1 MIKKLTDFAIRR
13 PWWVITLAVLVTAF
27 FAAQFPNITIDTD
40 PENMLAETEPVRLFE
55 HETKE
60 IFGLSDIIAV
70 GVVNE
75 DGVFN
80 PETLNRIYD
89 VTAEIEDLEGVNV
102 DDIMAPSTVDD
113 IKQGDG
119 GTLIIGTLM
128 EDHIEIQEEADYI
141 LSRINENP
149 IFKGKLASEDGR
161 ALAIM
166 IPIESKDMSYQIAG
180 EIKTIIDELGGGEQF
195 YIAGLPMAEDSFGA
209 EMFSQMAYSAPAS
222 LLIIFLLLLV
232 FFKKVRIILAPM
244 IVAIMSV
251 IWAMGLLILTG
262 NTVHIMSSM
271 IPIFLIP
278 IAVLNSIHIIS
289 EFHEHYKK
297 HKHKDATI
305 RHAISELFL
314 PMLFTSATT
323 IAGFISLA
331 LTPIPPVQVFGI
343 FVAFGILVA
352 WFLSITLNPAIGILI
367 PSKALRDFGQ
377 TESNSGVMS
386 KVMDKFRDLSYKKS
400 KTIIVAS
407 LALVVVSAI
416 GLSLIVVNDNPVKWF
431 KTSHPIRIAD
441 TVMNKHLA
449 GTYINYLVVEGTEDD
464 IIKEP
469 AVQKYMESLQRELEK
484 DEIVGA
490 VSGIPDIVKK
500 VRFELFGADSS
511 KAVLPEDK
519 TEIGQMLFMFE
530 MSGGSPDDLFKFVT
544 PNYDKANLWVQL
556 KAGDNMAVS
565 RVVERADKFIEN
577 NPPPNGI
584 SINWAGMPYINIV
597 WQHQMVSGMRRSLIG
612 SYIIVFLMMVFL
624 FRSIR
629 WGIISML
636 PLTITIMAIY
646 AFIGYIG
653 KPYDMPVAVLSSL
666 TLGLSIDFAIHF
678 IQRLRTIHKRT
689 NDFKESYRLIFEGT
703 GKAITRNVLV
713 IAIGFIPM
721 MFSTLVPYITVG
733 SFFLA
738 IMIVSGLVTMLLLP
752 SISKVFNKSLLPELE
767 KLNKVIENDKSQIS
781 MES

>member
-1 MIKKLTDFAIRR
+1 M
-13 PWWVITLAVLVTAF
+13 
-27 FAAQFPNITIDTD
+27 
-40 PENMLAETEPVRLFE
+40 
-55 HETKE
+55 
-60 IFGLSDIIAV
+60 
-70 GVVNE
+70 
-75 DGVFN
+75 
-80 PETLNRIYD
+80 
-89 VTAEIEDLEGVNV
+89 
-102 DDIMAPSTVDD
+102 
-113 IKQGDG
+113 
-119 GTLIIGTLM
+119 
-128 EDHIEIQEEADYI
+128 
-141 LSRINENP
+141 
-149 IFKGKLASEDGR
+149 
-161 ALAIM
+161 
-166 IPIESKDMSYQIAG
+166 
-180 EIKTIIDELGGGEQF
+180 
-195 YIAGLPMAEDSFGA
+195 
-209 EMFSQMAYSAPAS
+209 
-222 LLIIFLLLLV
+222 
-232 FFKKVRIILAPM
+232 
-244 IVAIMSV
+244 MSV

-289 EFHEHYKK
+289 EFHDHYKK

-305 RHAISELFL
+305 RHAIGELFL

-367 PSKALRDFGQ
+367 PTKALRDFGQ
-377 TESNSGVMS
+377 TDDNSGVLS
-386 KVMDKFRDLSYKKS
+386 KIMGYFHNLSYKRSKS
-400 KTIIVAS
+400 IIAVS
-407 LALVVVSAI
+407 LAIVVISAI

-449 GTYINYLVVEGTEDD
+449 GTYINYLVVEGQEDNVV
-464 IIKEP
+464 KEP
-469 AVQKYMESLQRELEK
+469 AVQKYMEDLQRELEK

-490 VSGIPDIVKK
+490 VSGLPDIVKK
-500 VRFELFGADSS
+500 VRYELFGADSS
-511 KAVLPEDK
+511 KAVLPDNK

-530 MSGGSPDDLFKFVT
+530 MSGGNPEDLFKFVT
-544 PNYDKANLWVQL
+544 PEYDKANLWVQL
-556 KAGDNMAVS
+556 KAGDNLAVS
-565 RVVERADKFIEN
+565 RVVERADNFIAK
-577 NPPPNGI
+577 NPPPDGI
-584 SINWAGMPYINIV
+584 KMRWAGLPYINIV
-597 WQHQMVSGMRRSLIG
+597 WQHQMVSGMRSSLIG
-612 SYIIVFLMMVFL
+612 SYVIVLLMMVFL
-624 FRSIR
+624 FRSLR

-666 TLGLSIDFAIHF
+666 TLGLSVDFAIHF

-713 IAIGFIPM
+713 IAIGFVPM

-752 SISKVFNKSLLPELE
+752 SITNLFNESLLPVVNREE
-767 KLNKVIENDKSQIS
+767 KDNENIKSKLTVDAKGN
-781 MES
+781 